1 MLRQGA
7 QALDPAAAHGRGRP
21 GRSSQGARLP
31 KQPGQQLPLLGI
43 REASGDLS
51 TCPGRRFCGS
61 EAGEAPLWGNLLVS
75 CRPKGLWAAV
85 LLGGGRWPQSASTA
99 DAAFQGREPQAKNWA
114 GHRVSKTL
122 PQFTLET
129 LPQSAAHLST
139 EEAPLTTTACAQ
151 GPPKSPEPA
160 GLLHL
165 ACGVPHPRSPST
177 PHESGPPATYTCSTP
192 LHPSCEPRPRLTPTQ
207 PAPV

>member
-1 MLRQGA
+1 MLCQGA
-7 QALDPAAAHGRGRP
+7 QALDPAAAHGWGRP

-122 PQFTLET
+122 SQFTLET
-129 LPQSAAHLST
+129 LPPNAAHLST

-165 ACGVPHPRSPST
+165 AYGVPHPRSPAHPTSLAHLPHT
-177 PHESGPPATYTCSTP
+177 PAQPPYTPAASPTP
-192 LHPSCEPRPRLTPTQ
+192 G
-207 PAPV
+207 

>member
-1 MLRQGA
+1 MLCQGA
-7 QALDPAAAHGRGRP
+7 QALDPAAAHGWGRP
-21 GRSSQGARLP
+21 GRSSQGACLP

-114 GHRVSKTL
+114 GHVGQQRDSQERYGRG
-122 PQFTLET
+122 PQGAYKEVRQTRQKWEFPCGKQVKGLV
-129 LPQSAAHLST
+129 LSPQQLGS
-139 EEAPLTTTACAQ
+139 
-151 GPPKSPEPA
+151 
-160 GLLHL
+160 LLW
-165 ACGVPHPRSPST
+165 CEFHP
-177 PHESGPPATYTCSTP
+177 
-192 LHPSCEPRPRLTPTQ
+192 
-207 PAPV
+207 